1 MKKRLL
7 IVVALTLLAV
17 LVLTL
22 VACGGS
28 TEQAPDDST
37 STPPSGQTPDNG
49 DGDNEG
55 EITPP
60 ENPGGEIAPPENPGG
75 EIAPPENPGGEIG
88 EPEDP
93 KDPDGGEVT
102 DPDEGDEGGD
112 PETPE
117 QPAFA
122 VDTVE
127 KLLEY
132 RSATLYDYLMENYA
146 PTVVTKLAGRSATL
160 DNAEQFEWAV
170 TANDSGSITE
180 MQVRFYYH
188 KSNGGYV
195 FYLGTVTADT
205 QIKIDSILSG
215 TATSSVNVLP
225 VYTASVVE
233 STISDYR
240 PLAEAIITAL
250 GETFSPED
258 TILMAMDNVS
268 TDPDFSAI
276 RCCYVKQITETGV
289 HEYTIGIRATGG
301 DGSLSTL
308 MTNLQANKYKLGNVE
323 KNVVM
328 FETGVTADSVDKA
341 LPDSAA

>member
-7 IVVALTLLAV
+7 IVVVLTLLAV

-37 STPPSGQTPDNG
+37 SAPPSGQTPDNG

-75 EIAPPENPGGEIG
+75 EIG

-93 KDPDGGEVT
+93 KDPDDGEVT
-102 DPDEGDEGGD
+102 DPDDGNEGGD

-117 QPAFA
+117 QPVFV

-132 RSATLYDYLMENYA
+132 RSATLYN
-146 PTVVTKLAGRSATL
+146 TL
-160 DNAEQFEWAV
+160 
-170 TANDSGSITE
+170 NDCFMDGVLYKCTFSHDFT
-180 MQVRFYYH
+180 YD
-188 KSNGGYV
+188 
-195 FYLGTVTADT
+195 DT
-205 QIKIDSILSG
+205 ID
-215 TATSSVNVLP
+215 VNW
-225 VYTASVVE
+225 YIAE
-233 STISDYR
+233 STETDLLICGVTFFIQRGNSFHFYNAQVTFAEPVPVTCFAEGNIPQETISAVVYKRGYGCSAIADQVENYR

-258 TILMAMDNVS
+258 TILMAMEGTS
-268 TDPDFSAI
+268 TDPQYSWV
-276 RCCYVKQITETGV
+276 RGCYVKQITETGV
-289 HEYTIGIRATGG
+289 NEYQISIASPGG
-301 DGSLSTL
+301 DGSIATL
-308 MTNLQANKYKLGNVE
+308 LKSLGEGKYKNQKVE

-328 FETGVTADSVDKA
+328 FETGVTAGSVDKA
-341 LPDSAA
+341 LPDATA

>member
-7 IVVALTLLAV
+7 VVVTLVLVAV

-28 TEQAPDDST
+28 TGQDADEPT
-37 STPPSGQTPDNG
+37 PTPPNGQTPDDG

-75 EIAPPENPGGEIG
+75 EIG

-93 KDPDGGEVT
+93 KDPDDGEVT
-102 DPDEGDEGGD
+102 DPDDGNEGED

-117 QPAFA
+117 QPAFV

-132 RSATLYDYLMENYA
+132 RSATLYDTLTQNFMNTMLRKCTFRDFTYNDATGINWYIAENTETALSKCGVTFYMERDGSFYFYSALMTFAE
-146 PTVVTKLAGRSATL
+146 PVSVTYFVEGNMSQDIV
-160 DNAEQFEWAV
+160 DNAAYTRTYACNVSAADIEQ
-170 TANDSGSITE
+170 N
-180 MQVRFYYH
+180 
-188 KSNGGYV
+188 
-195 FYLGTVTADT
+195 
-205 QIKIDSILSG
+205 
-215 TATSSVNVLP
+215 
-225 VYTASVVE
+225 
-233 STISDYR
+233 R

-258 TILMAMDNVS
+258 TILMAMTNPT
-268 TDPDFSAI
+268 TDPQWSWARI
-276 RCCYVKQITETGV
+276 CSVKQITGTAVNEYRLVVKAESATDEDGIKQLIENIETGKC
-289 HEYTIGIRATGG
+289 
-301 DGSLSTL
+301 
-308 MTNLQANKYKLGNVE
+308 KYGTVE
-323 KNVVM
+323 KNGVM

-341 LPDSAA
+341 LPDATA

>member
-55 EITPP
+55 EIT
-60 ENPGGEIAPPENPGG
+60 
-75 EIAPPENPGGEIG
+75 PPENPGGEIG

-258 TILMAMDNVS
+258 TILMTMDNVS

-289 HEYTIGIRATGG
+289 HEYTIGINAANGG
-301 DGSLSTL
+301 DLGSL
-308 MTNLQANKYKLGNVE
+308 MTNLQANKYKLDNVE

-341 LPDSAA
+341 LPDATA

>member
-7 IVVALTLLAV
+7 VVVTLVLVAA

-37 STPPSGQTPDNG
+37 SAPPSEQTPDNG

-60 ENPGGEIAPPENPGG
+60 ENPGGEI
-75 EIAPPENPGGEIG
+75 G
-88 EPEDP
+88 EPEA
-93 KDPDGGEVT
+93 PDDGEVT
-102 DPDEGDEGGD
+102 DPDEGGEGGD

-146 PTVVTKLAGRSATL
+146 PTAMTKLAGRDATVE
-160 DNAEQFEWAV
+160 NADQIVW
-170 TANDSGSITE
+170 TATADDSENITE
-180 MQVRFYYH
+180 IHIRCVYHDPDGTYMFYVATFVLENPIILEDIL
-188 KSNGGYV
+188 NGNAPP
-195 FYLGTVTADT
+195 TVKFTRLDRTYFCNAIEANME
-205 QIKIDSILSG
+205 Q
-215 TATSSVNVLP
+215 N
-225 VYTASVVE
+225 
-233 STISDYR
+233 R

-258 TILMAMDNVS
+258 TILMGMDTAS
-268 TDPDFSAI
+268 TDPQYSWV
-276 RCCYVKQITETGV
+276 RNCYVKQITGTGV
-289 HEYTIGIRATGG
+289 NEYTITINARNASGE
-301 DGSLSTL
+301 
-308 MTNLQANKYKLGNVE
+308 NLINQLILNVQAGEYKNNKVE

>member
-7 IVVALTLLAV
+7 IVVALTLLAA

-37 STPPSGQTPDNG
+37 SAPPSGQTPDSG

-60 ENPGGEIAPPENPGG
+60 ENPGGEIT
-75 EIAPPENPGGEIG
+75 PPENPGGEIG

-93 KDPDGGEVT
+93 KDPDDGEVT
-102 DPDEGDEGGD
+102 DPDDGNEGED

-146 PTVVTKLAGRSATL
+146 TTVVTKLAGRSAVIE
-160 DNAEQFEWAV
+160 NAEGFEWAV
-170 TANDSGSITE
+170 TGTEGEAITE
-180 MQVRFYYH
+180 LQVRFVYH
-188 KSNGGYV
+188 KEGAYV
-195 FYLGTVTADT
+195 YYVGTVVPNEKISINDILNSNTKDLLIYKNYSANTIEADME
-205 QIKIDSILSG
+205 Q
-215 TATSSVNVLP
+215 N
-225 VYTASVVE
+225 
-233 STISDYR
+233 R

-258 TILMAMDNVS
+258 TILMTMDNTT
-268 TDPDFSAI
+268 TDPDFSSI
-276 RCCYVKQITETGV
+276 RSCYVKQITETGV
-289 HEYTIGIRATGG
+289 HQYTISIRAPGG
-301 DGSLSTL
+301 DGSLSKL
-308 MTNLQANKYKLGNVE
+308 MTNLQAGYYKHQKVE

-341 LPDSAA
+341 LPDAAA

>member
-7 IVVALTLLAV
+7 IVVALTLLAA

-28 TEQAPDDST
+28 TGQAPDDST
-37 STPPSGQTPDNG
+37 SAPPNGQTPDDG

-75 EIAPPENPGGEIG
+75 EIG

-93 KDPDGGEVT
+93 NDPDDGEVT
-102 DPDEGDEGGD
+102 DPDEGNEGED

-132 RSATLYDYLMENYA
+132 RSATLYD
-146 PTVVTKLAGRSATL
+146 TL
-160 DNAEQFEWAV
+160 
-170 TANDSGSITE
+170 NDCFMDGVLYKCTFSHDFT
-180 MQVRFYYH
+180 YD
-188 KSNGGYV
+188 
-195 FYLGTVTADT
+195 DT
-205 QIKIDSILSG
+205 ID
-215 TATSSVNVLP
+215 VNW
-225 VYTASVVE
+225 YIAE
-233 STISDYR
+233 STETDLLICGVTFFIQRGNSFYFYNALVTFAEPVPATCFAEGNVPQETISAVAYKRNYGCSAIADQVENYR

-250 GETFSPED
+250 CETFSPED
-258 TILMAMDNVS
+258 TIMMTMDIPT
-268 TDPDFSAI
+268 TDPQWSWKRI
-276 RCCYVKQITETGV
+276 CYVKQITGTAVNEYSLVVKAETSV
-289 HEYTIGIRATGG
+289 DNIVDQLVENIE
-301 DGSLSTL
+301 
-308 MTNLQANKYKLGNVE
+308 LGKCKNGAVE

-341 LPDSAA
+341 LPDAAA

>member
-7 IVVALTLLAV
+7 VVVTLVLVAV

-22 VACGGS
+22 VACGGN
-28 TEQAPDDST
+28 TEQNTDNST
-37 STPPSGQTPDNG
+37 STPPSGQTPDSG

-60 ENPGGEIAPPENPGG
+60 ENPGGEI
-75 EIAPPENPGGEIG
+75 G

-93 KDPDGGEVT
+93 KDPDDDGEVT
-102 DPDEGDEGGD
+102 DPDDGNEGED

-117 QPAFA
+117 QPAFV

-146 PTVVTKLAGRSATL
+146 STVVTKLAGRGAIL
-160 DNAEQFEWAV
+160 DNAEQFEWA
-170 TANDSGSITE
+170 ITGTE
-180 MQVRFYYH
+180 SETLTEFQVRFVYHTNASYMYYVGAVIPI
-188 KSNGGYV
+188 KVITVNDILTGNIQEIST
-195 FYLGTVTADT
+195 FYKYSCNAIEANIE
-205 QIKIDSILSG
+205 Q
-215 TATSSVNVLP
+215 N
-225 VYTASVVE
+225 
-233 STISDYR
+233 R

-258 TILMAMDNVS
+258 TILMTMDIPT
-268 TDPDFSAI
+268 TDPQWSWKRI
-276 RCCYVKQITETGV
+276 CYVKQITGTAVNEYSLVVKAESATDEDGIKQLIENIETGKCKN
-289 HEYTIGIRATGG
+289 GA
-301 DGSLSTL
+301 
-308 MTNLQANKYKLGNVE
+308 VE
-323 KNVVM
+323 KNVVT

-341 LPDSAA
+341 LPDATA

>member
-7 IVVALTLLAV
+7 VVVTLVLVAV

-22 VACGGS
+22 VACGGN
-28 TEQAPDDST
+28 TEQNTDNST
-37 STPPSGQTPDNG
+37 STPPSGQTPDSG

-60 ENPGGEIAPPENPGG
+60 ENPGGEI
-75 EIAPPENPGGEIG
+75 G

-93 KDPDGGEVT
+93 KDPDDDGEVT
-102 DPDEGDEGGD
+102 DPDDGNEGGD

-117 QPAFA
+117 QPVFV

-146 PTVVTKLAGRSATL
+146 PTVVTKLAGKSATL

-215 TATSSVNVLP
+215 TATSSVNVHP
-225 VYTASVVE
+225 VYTASVDE

-258 TILMAMDNVS
+258 TILMTMDTAS
-268 TDPDFSAI
+268 TDPQWSWV
-276 RCCYVKQITETGV
+276 RSCYVKQITGLGV
-289 HEYTIGIRATGG
+289 NEYTITINARNASGE
-301 DGSLSTL
+301 
-308 MTNLQANKYKLGNVE
+308 NLINQLILNVQAGEYKNNKVE
-323 KNVVM
+323 KNVVT

-341 LPDSAA
+341 LPDVAA

>member
-7 IVVALTLLAV
+7 VVVALTLLAV

-37 STPPSGQTPDNG
+37 STPPSGQTPDSG

-75 EIAPPENPGGEIG
+75 EIG

-93 KDPDGGEVT
+93 DDGGEVT
-102 DPDEGDEGGD
+102 DPDDGNEGED

-117 QPAFA
+117 QPAFV

-146 PTVVTKLAGRSATL
+146 STAMTKLAGRDATVENADQIVWTATAD
-160 DNAEQFEWAV
+160 DNSE
-170 TANDSGSITE
+170 NITE
-180 MQVRFYYH
+180 IHIRCVYHDPNGTYMFYVATFVLENPIMLEDII
-188 KSNGGYV
+188 NGNAPA
-195 FYLGTVTADT
+195 TVKFTRLDRTYFCNAIEADME
-205 QIKIDSILSG
+205 Q
-215 TATSSVNVLP
+215 N
-225 VYTASVVE
+225 
-233 STISDYR
+233 R

-258 TILMAMDNVS
+258 TILMGMDTAS
-268 TDPDFSAI
+268 TDPQYSWV
-276 RCCYVKQITETGV
+276 RNCYVKQITGTGV
-289 HEYTIGIRATGG
+289 NEYTITINARNASGE
-301 DGSLSTL
+301 
-308 MTNLQANKYKLGNVE
+308 NLINQLILNVQAGEYKNNKVE

>member
-7 IVVALTLLAV
+7 VVVTLVLVAV

-22 VACGGS
+22 VACGGN
-28 TEQAPDDST
+28 TEQNTDNST
-37 STPPSGQTPDNG
+37 STPPSGQTPDSG

-60 ENPGGEIAPPENPGG
+60 ENPGGEI
-75 EIAPPENPGGEIG
+75 G

-93 KDPDGGEVT
+93 NDPDDGGEVT
-102 DPDEGDEGGD
+102 DPDDGNEGED

-117 QPAFA
+117 QPAFV

-146 PTVVTKLAGRSATL
+146 STAMTKLAGRDATVENADQIVWTATAD
-160 DNAEQFEWAV
+160 DNSE
-170 TANDSGSITE
+170 NITE
-180 MQVRFYYH
+180 IHIRCVYHAPDGSYRFYVATFVLENPIMLEDII
-188 KSNGGYV
+188 NGNAPA
-195 FYLGTVTADT
+195 TVKFTRLDRTYFCNAIEADME
-205 QIKIDSILSG
+205 Q
-215 TATSSVNVLP
+215 N
-225 VYTASVVE
+225 
-233 STISDYR
+233 R

-258 TILMAMDNVS
+258 TILMTMDNAS
-268 TDPDFSAI
+268 TDPDLHEVRI
-276 RCCYVKQITETGV
+276 CYVKQICSSCV
-289 HEYTIGIRATGG
+289 NEYKIMIKAINGSG
-301 DGSLSTL
+301 DITHLISQIQSQ
-308 MTNLQANKYKLGNVE
+308 NYKTYPVE
-323 KNVVM
+323 KNVVT

-341 LPDSAA
+341 LPDAAA

>member
-1 MKKRLL
+1 MKKRLW
-7 IVVALTLLAV
+7 VVVVLTLLAV

-22 VACGGS
+22 VACGGN
-28 TEQAPDDST
+28 TEQNTDDST
-37 STPPSGQTPDNG
+37 STPPSGQTPDSG

-60 ENPGGEIAPPENPGG
+60 ENPGGEI
-75 EIAPPENPGGEIG
+75 G

-93 KDPDGGEVT
+93 NDPDDGEVT
-102 DPDEGDEGGD
+102 DPDDGNEGED

-117 QPAFA
+117 QPAFV

-146 PTVVTKLAGRSATL
+146 STVVTKLAGRSAVIE
-160 DNAEQFEWAV
+160 NAEGFEWAV
-170 TANDSGSITE
+170 TGTEGETITE
-180 MQVRFYYH
+180 LQVRFVYH
-188 KSNGGYV
+188 KERSYIYYV
-195 FYLGTVTADT
+195 GKVVPIEAISVSGILAGNIQEISTLPIYSANTIEADME
-205 QIKIDSILSG
+205 Q
-215 TATSSVNVLP
+215 N
-225 VYTASVVE
+225 
-233 STISDYR
+233 R

-258 TILMAMDNVS
+258 TILMAMDNTS

-289 HEYTIGIRATGG
+289 HEYTIGINAASGG
-301 DGSLSTL
+301 DIGSL
-308 MTNLQANKYKLGNVE
+308 MTNLQENKYKLDKVE
-323 KNVVM
+323 KNVVT

-341 LPDSAA
+341 LPDATA

>member
-7 IVVALTLLAV
+7 IVVALTLLAA

-37 STPPSGQTPDNG
+37 SAPPSEQTPDS
-49 DGDNEG
+49 GDNEG

-60 ENPGGEIAPPENPGG
+60 ENPGGEIG
-75 EIAPPENPGGEIG
+75 EPENPGGEIG

-93 KDPDGGEVT
+93 NDPDDGEVT
-102 DPDEGDEGGD
+102 DPDDGNEGED
-112 PETPE
+112 PETPD
-117 QPAFA
+117 QPVFV

-146 PTVVTKLAGRSATL
+146 STVVTKLAGRSATL

-170 TANDSGSITE
+170 AAKDSGRITE

-188 KSNGGYV
+188 KSNGGYL
-195 FYLGTVTADT
+195 FYLGTVTPDT
-205 QIKIDSILSG
+205 QIKIYSILSG
-215 TATSSVNVLP
+215 TATSSVNVIP

-233 STISDYR
+233 STISNYR

-258 TILMAMDNVS
+258 TILMAMDNTS
-268 TDPDFSAI
+268 TDPQWSWV
-276 RCCYVKQITETGV
+276 RSCYVKQITETGV
-289 HEYTIGIRATGG
+289 HQYTISIRAPGG

-308 MTNLQANKYKLGNVE
+308 MTNLQAGYYEDQKVE

-341 LPDSAA
+341 LPDATA

>member
-7 IVVALTLLAV
+7 IVVVLTLLAV

-28 TEQAPDDST
+28 TEQAPDNST
-37 STPPSGQTPDNG
+37 SAPPSEQTPDNG

-60 ENPGGEIAPPENPGG
+60 ENPGGEI
-75 EIAPPENPGGEIG
+75 G

-93 KDPDGGEVT
+93 DDGEVT

-117 QPAFA
+117 QPAFV

-146 PTVVTKLAGRSATL
+146 PTVVTKLAGRSAVIE
-160 DNAEQFEWAV
+160 NAEGFEWAV

-215 TATSSVNVLP
+215 TATSSVNVHP
-225 VYTASVVE
+225 IYTASVDE

-258 TILMAMDNVS
+258 TILMTMENTS
-268 TDPDFSAI
+268 TDPQWSWV
-276 RCCYVKQITETGV
+276 RGCYVKQITETGV
-289 HEYTIGIRATGG
+289 NEYQISIASPGG
-301 DGSLSTL
+301 DGSIATL
-308 MTNLQANKYKLGNVE
+308 LKSLGEGKYKNNKVE

-341 LPDSAA
+341 LPDATA

>member
-7 IVVALTLLAV
+7 IVVVLTLLAA

-37 STPPSGQTPDNG
+37 SAPPSGQTPDNG

-60 ENPGGEIAPPENPGG
+60 ENPGGEIAPPE
-75 EIAPPENPGGEIG
+75 
-88 EPEDP
+88 
-93 KDPDGGEVT
+93 DPDDGEVT
-102 DPDEGDEGGD
+102 DPDDGNEGED

-117 QPAFA
+117 QPAFV

-146 PTVVTKLAGRSATL
+146 TTVVTKLAGRSAVIE
-160 DNAEQFEWAV
+160 NAEGFEWAV
-170 TANDSGSITE
+170 TGTEGETITE
-180 MQVRFYYH
+180 LQVRFVYH
-188 KSNGGYV
+188 KERSYMYYV
-195 FYLGTVTADT
+195 GTVVPM
-205 QIKIDSILSG
+205 KSISVSG
-215 TATSSVNVLP
+215 ILTGNVQEISTLP
-225 VYTASVVE
+225 VYSAN
-233 STISDYR
+233 TIEADMEQNR

-258 TILMAMDNVS
+258 TILMTMYNPT
-268 TDPDFSAI
+268 TDPQWSWARI
-276 RCCYVKQITETGV
+276 CYVKQITDSAVNEYSLVVKAETSV
-289 HEYTIGIRATGG
+289 DNIVDQLVENIE
-301 DGSLSTL
+301 
-308 MTNLQANKYKLGNVE
+308 LGKCKNGAVE

>member
-7 IVVALTLLAV
+7 VVVTLVLVAV

-22 VACGGS
+22 VACGGN
-28 TEQAPDDST
+28 TEQNTDNST
-37 STPPSGQTPDNG
+37 STPPSGQTPDSG

-60 ENPGGEIAPPENPGG
+60 ENPGD
-75 EIAPPENPGGEIG
+75 EIG

-93 KDPDGGEVT
+93 NAPDDGGEVT
-102 DPDEGDEGGD
+102 DPDDGNEGED

-117 QPAFA
+117 QPAFV

-132 RSATLYDYLMENYA
+132 RSATLYN
-146 PTVVTKLAGRSATL
+146 TL
-160 DNAEQFEWAV
+160 
-170 TANDSGSITE
+170 NDCFMDGVLYKCTLSHDFT
-180 MQVRFYYH
+180 YD
-188 KSNGGYV
+188 
-195 FYLGTVTADT
+195 DT
-205 QIKIDSILSG
+205 ID
-215 TATSSVNVLP
+215 VNW
-225 VYTASVVE
+225 YIAE
-233 STISDYR
+233 STETDLLICGVTFFIQRGNSFHFYSAQVTFAEPIPVTCFAEGNIPQETISAVVYKWNYGCSAIADQVENYR

-258 TILMAMDNVS
+258 TILMTMDNVS

-289 HEYTIGIRATGG
+289 HEYTIGINAASGG
-301 DGSLSTL
+301 DIGSL
-308 MTNLQANKYKLGNVE
+308 MTNLQENKYKLDKVE
-323 KNVVM
+323 KNVVT

-341 LPDSAA
+341 LPDATA